1 MWSQQGGGG
10 SLADVARQVR
20 AQKQS
25 QPQSDTNKA
34 QQVVDELM
42 DDQSDTGAPGGFKTY
57 NQGDYKVW
65 VPAPYHVEGQDDA
78 GVVLS
83 GPMVGSKRPIV
94 LVGTPVVAHWGKDDD
109 AFQDAVR
116 HFARLYT
123 PSANCTKTTVANHA
137 AYQCGMAAATL
148 LGGHVTGKAVFV
160 RASGNMYPLFCLAP
174 SDSRSRDL
182 INSARADRRT
192 KTWAR
197 ESLDRE
203 EDDMKS
209 LWQKCD
215 TFFGSIHFKGDALK
229 QVSAQSTSANT
240 AK

>member
-1 MWSQQGGGG
+1 MEIMRIDRASCARASSHRAWFTSAIATVVVTFAVCLPMWSQQGGGG

-94 LVGTPVVAHWGKDDD
+94 LVGTPVVAHW
-109 AFQDAVR
+109 
-116 HFARLYT
+116 
-123 PSANCTKTTVANHA
+123 
-137 AYQCGMAAATL
+137 
-148 LGGHVTGKAVFV
+148 
-160 RASGNMYPLFCLAP
+160 
-174 SDSRSRDL
+174 
-182 INSARADRRT
+182 
-192 KTWAR
+192 
-197 ESLDRE
+197 
-203 EDDMKS
+203 
-209 LWQKCD
+209 
-215 TFFGSIHFKGDALK
+215 
-229 QVSAQSTSANT
+229 
-240 AK
+240 